1 MPERMRYGSLVELQE
16 SEGNIAAV
24 TQVITESEGFH
35 LPACH
40 QDSPRSAGLATFNGW
55 HCLML
60 TEPRSNSLTAMVYAL
75 SASFWKNVMAL
86 QGGSHTTLNSPRVR
100 LYAT

>member
-1 MPERMRYGSLVELQE
+1 MPERMRHGSLVELQE

-40 QDSPRSAGLATFNGW
+40 QDSP
-55 HCLML
+55 
-60 TEPRSNSLTAMVYAL
+60 
-75 SASFWKNVMAL
+75 
-86 QGGSHTTLNSPRVR
+86 
-100 LYAT
+100 